1 MENPIVAIKANVAF
15 LSWAAVYSLEFSWQ
29 SAYCRRN
36 SQHINLSSHNVQQSL
51 SDDDED

>member
-15 LSWAAVYSLEFSWQ
+15 LRWAAVYSLEFSWQ

-36 SQHINLSSHNVQQSL
+36 SQHINLNSHNVQQCFN
-51 SDDDED
+51 DDED